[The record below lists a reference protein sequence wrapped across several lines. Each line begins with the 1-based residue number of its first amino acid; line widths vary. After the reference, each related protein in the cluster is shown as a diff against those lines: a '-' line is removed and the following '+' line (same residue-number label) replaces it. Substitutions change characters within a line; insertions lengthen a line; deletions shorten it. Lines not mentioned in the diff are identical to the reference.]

1 MANKITAFAV
11 VKNCG
16 LGVALGVNLANI
28 HDQTI
33 FVKSL
38 LAIVAIMTAAVYS
51 YGVMSCYRW
60 AMSID
65 KTRQVLWRQA
75 TYGRVIII
83 WLFTLVPVV
92 GLYAQNL
99 LGK

>member
-1 MANKITAFAV
+1 MNFA
-11 VKNCG
+11 G
-16 LGVALGVNLANI
+16 I

-38 LAIVAIMTAAVYS
+38 LAILAIMSAAVYS
-51 YGVMSCYRW
+51 YGVVSCYRW
-60 AMSID
+60 AMFID

-99 LGK
+99 FGK